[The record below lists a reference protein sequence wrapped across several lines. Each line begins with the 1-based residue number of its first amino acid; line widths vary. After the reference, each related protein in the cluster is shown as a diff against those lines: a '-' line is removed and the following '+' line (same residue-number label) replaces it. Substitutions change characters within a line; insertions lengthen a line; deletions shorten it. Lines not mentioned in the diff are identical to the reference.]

1 MKVVGVGSV
10 GLGAMVLLLDGGSG
24 DDPLFLQGKEAQ
36 ASVYERFLGPSNQP
50 THGDRVVAGQRRLQA
65 TTDVLLGATV
75 GEGGRH
81 WYVRQ
86 LDDQKGERRGR
97 GDDRRR
103 PRGLGGA
110 VRLGPGPR
118 SRALRR
124 AGRRSPAYL
133 GADDAFDR
141 AMAVFA
147 ETYADQTERDF
158 ATFTAAIASGRI
170 AAQTGV

>member
-75 GEGGRH
+75 GEAAGTGTS
-81 WYVRQ
+81 
-86 LDDQKGERRGR
+86 
-97 GDDRRR
+97 
-103 PRGLGGA
+103 A
-110 VRLGPGPR
+110 
-118 SRALRR
+118 SSTTRR
-124 AGRRSPAYL
+124 AARSSRR
-133 GADDAFDR
+133 
-141 AMAVFA
+141 
-147 ETYADQTERDF
+147 
-158 ATFTAAIASGRI
+158 
-170 AAQTGV
+170 